1 MQNVTRGLK
10 WVSHFFNRGIFLIT
24 LVGIGEIVFLPH
36 AYSATPANTL
46 IENFATVDFTMNSV
60 SESVVSNTTS
70 FRVDEI
76 ISFSL
81 VSNNP
86 SGVLVQSPE
95 SNAVLSYTLSN
106 QGNGDESFSI
116 SISQSVSDDF
126 DPSTSAIYL
135 DSNGNGIYDDG
146 VDTLYSPTVNDPL
159 VAMNDTLVLFV
170 LSSIQASLNPADESE
185 INLTATSKTGAGPSG
200 TAYNGQGDGGVDAL
214 MGLQGGA
221 ITALGKFIVGSASAS
236 LVKSQSILD
245 PNGDNFPIQNAIIT
259 YTLELNVTGS
269 GNLTSV
275 NLSDLIPV
283 GTTYVANSIRL
294 NTLPLT
300 DAADADAG
308 VFNGTS
314 VLVALDTVT
323 APTTHTVTFQVR
335 ID

>member
-1 MQNVTRGLK
+1 MQNVNRGLK
-10 WVSHFFNRGIFLIT
+10 WVSHFLNRKLFLIT
-24 LVGIGEIVFLPH
+24 LTGFGGIVFTPSAH
-36 AYSATPANTL
+36 SATAANTL
-46 IENFATVDFTMNSV
+46 IENFATVDFTINSV
-60 SESVVSNTTS
+60 DETVVSNTIS
-70 FRVDEI
+70 FRVDEL

-95 SNAVLSYTLSN
+95 ANVVLSYTLSN
-106 QGNGDESFSI
+106 QGNGDEAFSI

-126 DPSTSAIYL
+126 DPTTSAIYL
-135 DSNGNGIYDDG
+135 DSNSNGIYNDG
-146 VDTLYSPTVNDPL
+146 VDTLYSPGVNDPL
-159 VAMNDTLVLFV
+159 VAMNDSLVLFV
-170 LSSIQASLNPADESE
+170 LSNIQASLNPADEAE
-185 INLTATSKTGAGPSG
+185 INLTTTSKTGAGPAG
-200 TAYNGQGDGGVDAL
+200 TAYDGQGDGGVDAL
-214 MGLQGGA
+214 MGPQGG
-221 ITALGKFIVGSASAS
+221 TLTVLGKFIVGSASAS

-259 YTLELNVTGS
+259 YTLVLDVTGS

-275 NLSDLIPV
+275 NLSDLIPA

-314 VLVALDTVT
+314 VLVGLDTVS
-323 APTTHTVTFQVR
+323 APATHTVTFQVR